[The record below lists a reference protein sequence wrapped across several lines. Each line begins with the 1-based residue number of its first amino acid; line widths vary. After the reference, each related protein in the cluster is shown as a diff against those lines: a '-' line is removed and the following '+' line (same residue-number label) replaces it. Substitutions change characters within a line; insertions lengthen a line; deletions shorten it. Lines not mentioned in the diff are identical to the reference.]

1 MDVAEE
7 VLNMPLE
14 ERKLYRKTH
23 PYEVI
28 SKTCD
33 YDEIIVKNKKK

>member
-1 MDVAEE
+1 MDI
-7 VLNMPLE
+7 
-14 ERKLYRKTH
+14 KTH

-33 YDEIIVKNKKK
+33 YDEIIVKNKKNNL